1 MRGNCF
7 KCVKGVLGQDGKVWC
22 SQDKCE
28 YEFGQP
34 VLYRPDTI
42 KKKRGKQWRTNQRK
56 SRLRKCTIALIA
68 DFQSKLPRIR
78 CSWSAK

>member
-42 KKKRGKQWRTNQRK
+42 KKTRRGKRGK
-56 SRLRKCTIALIA
+56 
-68 DFQSKLPRIR
+68 
-78 CSWSAK
+78 